1 MEVRRV
7 EGRQRAAKL
16 GEAYRHKAH
25 LGHRS
30 LPLLMSLRWK
40 LLQASGCAEV
50 GSLVSPTL
58 VRCNIQRPSQAR
70 CSSAS
75 EPILSYPPEQK
86 IRCLESRCYNFTAV
100 WFWQWSSHKEITRKH
115 RNHFTL
121 IREPW
126 RDLCQVLWSLKLQ
139 WWFVLGGWFHVTGI
153 SVPNR
158 FWNWIKYFYWYSC
171 IADMWLDTFRFI
183 SVMLFHIMTYFQYM
197 ETQRKTLL
205 LTTVFFFVLSEINHL
220 LIWGLLNSDLFLL
233 KPPLEKRINQFKTN
247 NYFSVLTGFSHF
259 SP

>member
-171 IADMWLDTFRFI
+171 IADMWRDTFRFI
-183 SVMLFHIMTYFQYM
+183 SDIFSVYGDPEENFAAH
-197 ETQRKTLL
+197 
-205 LTTVFFFVLSEINHL
+205 
-220 LIWGLLNSDLFLL
+220 NSLFLCL
-233 KPPLEKRINQFKTN
+233 IRNKPSSYLRITEFRPVSPETPFGEKNKPI
-247 NYFSVLTGFSHF
+247 
-259 SP
+259 